1 MRLTLFDRSTDGYK
15 SVPALHHSETEKKEK
30 RRRAFY
36 CQLSPPYHP
45 CFWDLTTKYM
55 VYIFIFIKW
64 AGEPGFSFLMP
75 SFGCGLLLP
84 LHKHPYFPLPPP
96 IPYSQYAMNCCWT
109 ASKCKMIQDIKICQP
124 EIWFSIGFSE
134 VNVWEFLGAPFFR
147 EGVKKQTWNPG
158 ASRMLLTPTG
168 TLKTPWGGKG
178 LALDRALFWSI
189 WGFPYFGQFRVPCIA
204 PRLKS
209 AVHR

>member
-55 VYIFIFIKW
+55 VYIFIKW

-84 LHKHPYFPLPPP
+84 LHNTPIFPSHPPSLTPNMPWLAVEEHQNVKLFRKGK
-96 IPYSQYAMNCCWT
+96 ISFAHN
-109 ASKCKMIQDIKICQP
+109 IKICQP

-147 EGVKKQTWNPG
+147 EGVKKVIQKMKSP
-158 ASRMLLTPTG
+158 RIV
-168 TLKTPWGGKG
+168 G
-178 LALDRALFWSI
+178 LILCPKAILCLW
-189 WGFPYFGQFRVPCIA
+189 V
-204 PRLKS
+204 
-209 AVHR
+209 